1 MEQSPLGIGL
11 IGCGTIGYGVV
22 KLLQTQAELYQRR
35 LGRGLRLVRILDKRT
50 SFEDPDKI
58 IPLDRLTADA
68 ESFFKTPGMEVVIEL
83 AGGKGMIS
91 QFVRRALREGKHVV
105 TANKALLAAEGPELF
120 KLAHDHNVSLAFE
133 ASCGG
138 GIPCILALQFGLM
151 ANRIRGLYGILNGTC
166 NYILTE
172 MTTKGKDYAVAL
184 KEAQQAGYAE
194 ADPTLDVSGGD
205 TAHKMA
211 ILASLAFGARVLEAD
226 VPRRGIDKL
235 ELCDIRFGR
244 ELGYDIKLLG
254 IAEQHGDAV
263 SLSVEPCFIHA
274 DEQLAQVR
282 GSFNALSVFGHAV
295 GQVMFYGRGA
305 GQDPTASAVMADVMS
320 IASGW
325 YPRAFAQMALWPDQQ
340 AAVKLLGADEL
351 TSRFYVRINAL
362 DKPGTLA
369 KLTAVFGEAGISLS
383 GVIQHESNEGRFVPV
398 VISTHQARHG
408 SLRKALDSISR
419 LDVVES
425 TPVAIRI
432 LEMP

>member
-1 MEQSPLGIGL
+1 MEQSPFGIGL

-22 KLLQTQAELYQRR
+22 KLLQTQADLYQRR
-35 LGRGLRLVRILDKRT
+35 LGRPLRLVRILDKRT
-50 SFEDPDKI
+50 SFDDPDTL
-58 IPLDRLTADA
+58 IPLDKLTGDAD
-68 ESFFKTPGMEVVIEL
+68 SFFSTPGMDVVIEL
-83 AGGKGMIS
+83 AGGKGIIS
-91 QFVRRALREGKHVV
+91 QFVRRALTSGKHLV
-105 TANKALLAAEGPELF
+105 TANKALLAAEGPDLF
-120 KLAHDHNVSLAFE
+120 ALARANNVSLAFE

-138 GIPCILALQFGLM
+138 GIPCILSLQFGLM
-151 ANRIRGLYGILNGTC
+151 ANQIRGLYGILNGTC

-194 ADPTLDVSGGD
+194 VDPTLDVSGGD
-205 TAHKMA
+205 TAHKVA
-211 ILASLAFGARVLEAD
+211 ILASLAFGVRALQSD

-235 ELCDIRFGR
+235 DLRDIRFGR

-263 SLSVEPCFIHA
+263 SLSVEPCFIHG
-274 DEQLAQVR
+274 DEQLAKVR

-295 GQVMFYGRGA
+295 GHVMFYGRGA

-320 IASGW
+320 IAAGW
-325 YPRAFAQMALWPDQQ
+325 YPRAFAQMCLWPDQQ
-340 AAVKLLGADEL
+340 APVKLLGADEL

-369 KLTAVFGEAGISLS
+369 KLTAILGEAGISLS
-383 GVIQHESNEGRFVPV
+383 GVIQHESNEGQFVPI
-398 VISTHQARHG
+398 VISTHQARYG
-408 SLRKALDSISR
+408 SLRQALEKISR
-419 LDVVES
+419 LDVVE
-425 TPVAIRI
+425 TMPVAIRI